1 MITNYDA
8 QTAYDELE
16 QEFTQ
21 LSSEWSHA
29 TKRLVDF
36 EFDNDMS
43 LGFTGYPKYST
54 AFYDDGTYRVAVY
67 VDTVKIGA
75 YTTIREAEE
84 ALALVFPIEA
94 GSGTNDK

>member
-21 LSSEWSHA
+21 LSSEWSQA

-36 EFDNDMS
+36 EFDTDME
-43 LGFTGYPKYST
+43 LGFTGYPKYKT

-67 VDTVKIGA
+67 VDMTKIGA
-75 YTTIREAEE
+75 YDTIQEAEE
-84 ALALVFPIEA
+84 ALDLIFPGA
-94 GSGTNDK
+94 